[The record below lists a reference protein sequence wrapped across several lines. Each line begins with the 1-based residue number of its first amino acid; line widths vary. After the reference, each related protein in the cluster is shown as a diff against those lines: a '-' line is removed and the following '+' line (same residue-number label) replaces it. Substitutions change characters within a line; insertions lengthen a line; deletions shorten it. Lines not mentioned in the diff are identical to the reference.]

1 MLRVSGFD
9 GRVDV
14 RTSSKTWAQELG
26 MRQGFF
32 QSDSAHGTRNLKEPS
47 F

>member
-26 MRQGFF
+26 IRQVSLSKRFG
-32 QSDSAHGTRNLKEPS
+32 SWHKKP
-47 F
+47 